1 MSGGSTIPEWQSTH
15 PDPGNRIEA
24 TEARLKTVTK
34 PLDSAR
40 VNQDEFLAI
49 IDGMVFGEDPG
60 RAISPGPRS
69 STPHSPLRWISH
81 RTGRLKNTDQAVA
94 AISPEKNAILELT
107 AAGNAQPCGCAAK
120 VHGQRESAGW
130 YAAQHHDQRQSGDS
144 GAVFRP
150 DRSGPAAAAW
160 RPSSHTLA

>member
-1 MSGGSTIPEWQSTH
+1 MVDMFEILQRVSGGSTIPEWQSTH

-49 IDGMVFGEDPG
+49 IDGMVFGDDPRKGYFTGTTFIHPSTRLCAGFPARLANQEHRSGGCRDQPAKGRHPGADGGRKRQPRG
-60 RAISPGPRS
+60 RA
-69 STPHSPLRWISH
+69 
-81 RTGRLKNTDQAVA
+81 
-94 AISPEKNAILELT
+94 E
-107 AAGNAQPCGCAAK
+107 K

-130 YAAQHHDQRQSGDS
+130 NAAQHYDQRQSGDP
-144 GAVFRP
+144 GAVF
-150 DRSGPAAAAW
+150 AQ
-160 RPSSHTLA
+160 T